1 MDTPSS
7 LWSRENGEVD
17 SSARK
22 RGDAVNGGG
31 EEGDCTKMTKM
42 QRGKDG
48 GAEGRK
54 PSRRDKRLQTNT
66 GDPSCFPFCD
76 NKSPQSIVASIISVK
91 TDT

>member
-17 SSARK
+17 RSERK
-22 RGDAVNGGG
+22 RGGAVNGGG
-31 EEGDCTKMTKM
+31 KEADCTEMTRM

-66 GDPSCFPFCD
+66 GGSFMF
-76 NKSPQSIVASIISVK
+76 SIL
-91 TDT
+91 